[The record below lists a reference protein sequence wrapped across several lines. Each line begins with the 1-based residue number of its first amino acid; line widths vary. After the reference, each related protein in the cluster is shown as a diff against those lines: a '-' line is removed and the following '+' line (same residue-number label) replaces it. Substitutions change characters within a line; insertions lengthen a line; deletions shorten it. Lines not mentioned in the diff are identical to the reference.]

1 MRLSSTTSLVL
12 RYAGGMDERS
22 DIPYAVPKASTEP
35 LPEIAEFLEP
45 FAPLF
50 RRSQSRHSLE
60 RYMTGLLTDL
70 DRKNC
75 DTIAAAVAGTST
87 ERLQHLLT
95 DADWDSLELDGARV
109 RSLSAK
115 SPEGGVLVIDDTSFP
130 KQGKASVG
138 VARQY
143 CGALGK
149 RANCQVVVSAE
160 YVADEPESPRPLHW
174 PVSGRLY
181 LPEEWANDRE
191 RRGISHVPGGVIFRS
206 KPNVALSL
214 VDLSREWGVPFEMV
228 VADSGYGKY
237 PGFLGGLEER
247 ELSYVCGV
255 ESTFGVR
262 LPGEVVAAKEAG
274 APPYGGRG
282 QPPKERPAPLH
293 TAEEVIGSL
302 PEEAWQTVSWR
313 EGTKGS
319 LSKRMVALRAH
330 RARGSPRHSTDH
342 ERVLTAA
349 EGWLIAERPLPGS
362 PTSSAHK
369 NDAKEQEL
377 KYYYSSLGAEE
388 PLEHLA
394 SLAKSRWAIEQ
405 FYEDGKGECGLSDYQ
420 GRRWDG
426 LHRHLALSMLA
437 YSFLMLHSSVTRG
450 SGGSNSSGGEV
461 FFPLG
466 QAHDASGD
474 PQAGADVAAGGPGAM
489 VRRNR
494 EDQDLPAS

>member
-1 MRLSSTTSLVL
+1 
-12 RYAGGMDERS
+12 MDENP
-22 DIPYAVPKASTEP
+22 DIPYAVPKASADP

-60 RYMTGLLTDL
+60 RYVTGLLTDL

-75 DTIAAAVAGTST
+75 DTISAALAGTST

-109 RSLSAK
+109 RSLSAR
-115 SPEGGVLVIDDTSFP
+115 SPKGGVLVIDDTSLP

-160 YVADEPESPRPLHW
+160 YVADEPESSRPLHW

-214 VDLSREWGVPFEMV
+214 VDLSQEEWEVPFEVV

-247 ELSYVCGV
+247 KLSYVCGV

-262 LPGEVVAAKEAG
+262 LPEEVRATKEAG
-274 APPYGGRG
+274 APPYRGRG
-282 QPPKERPAPLH
+282 QPPKERPAPLY
-293 TAEEVIGSL
+293 TARELVGSL
-302 PEEAWQTVSWR
+302 PEEEWRTVSWR
-313 EGTKGS
+313 EGTKGT
-319 LSKRMVALRAH
+319 LSKQMVALRAH

-349 EGWLIAERPLPGS
+349 EGWLIAERPQPGS
-362 PTSSAHK
+362 PSSAHK
-369 NDAKEQEL
+369 KNEGEEEL
-377 KYYYSSLGAEE
+377 KYYYSSLGADVS
-388 PLEHLA
+388 LERLA
-394 SLAKSRWAIEQ
+394 SVAKSRWAIEQ

-450 SGGSNSSGGEV
+450 AGGSTSSGGEV

-466 QAHDASGD
+466 KAHDASGD
-474 PQAGADVAAGGPGAM
+474 PQAGAGVAAGGPGAV